1 MPDSETLVQPE
12 PERMNETFPPIMED
26 YVDDILAESGTQH
39 I

>member
-12 PERMNETFPPIMED
+12 PERMNETLHYIMED